1 MIVPQ
6 SALVSCQSTSYRH
19 PRLFAFP
26 VTPCRNCR
34 CHHHGL
40 ALWPRTNTGLVDNLF
55 GAGIIKSQRVKDAM
69 LAVDRNTFVPGLP
82 ASLAYADSP
91 QSIGFGA
98 TISAPHMHAYALEHL
113 EPYLKPGSH
122 VLDGVVV
129 AIDHIPE
136 LVQMAH
142 GHLTTWDAESLT
154 SGRIICITGD
164 GRKGF
169 PTQAP
174 YSAIHVGAAAP
185 KIPQELID
193 QLASPG
199 RMFIP
204 VGPDGGEQ
212 YLMQVDK
219 DADGQ
224 VTKTKVMGVRYVP
237 LTDRERQVGS
247 A

>member
-1 MIVPQ
+1 M
-6 SALVSCQSTSYRH
+6 AWLCG
-19 PRLFAFP
+19 A
-26 VTPCRNCR
+26 
-34 CHHHGL
+34 
-40 ALWPRTNTGLVDNLF
+40 RTNTGLVDNLF

-122 VLDGVVV
+122 VLDVGAGSGYLAACMLRMIDPQGVVV

-185 KIPQELID
+185 KIPQDLID